1 MSESAQNQGGQHV
14 ALPLKY
20 RPMVFDDVVGQEH
33 VVRTLRHA
41 IESGRVANAYLF
53 VGPRGIGKTTTSRI
67 FAKALN
73 CTAPNGVEPCGKCEN
88 CVQIAEGRSLD
99 VMELDGASHNKV
111 EHVRPIIDA
120 VQFKPTASKYKI
132 FIVDECHMLT
142 PAAWNAL
149 LKTLEEPPPYVKF
162 IFATTEGD
170 KVLPTIISRC
180 QRFDLHR
187 IQTNQIVDRLKY
199 ICGNEGVS
207 ADEDALLA
215 IARGAEGGM
224 RDALSSL
231 DQLIAFKGGQISEDD
246 ALSVF
251 GLVSRSELEGLAGAI
266 LSGDSAAILNAV
278 ATFDSAGKNMRRLA
292 GELML
297 HFRNLVVWQS
307 LGPKAEGTLEL
318 TADQCRTLAEQ
329 AKLCD
334 SSRIFRIA
342 DKLAEM
348 EDKLRHVLS
357 VRTLIEMTLLRAGR
371 IATVASI
378 EELMRAVRE
387 LKAGAVPSSV
397 GGISQPQPPQ
407 TAAAKAH
414 GESLAQR
421 VVDHGASAPA
431 VVSKQPAASKAK
443 AMSRNDILADP
454 KLNGILKSIDGKI
467 VDIKEA

>member
-20 RPMVFDDVVGQEH
+20 RPMAFDDVVGQEH

-73 CTAPNGVEPCGKCEN
+73 CTSPNGVEPCGKCEN

-231 DQLIAFKGGQISEDD
+231 DQLIAFKGGHISEED

-266 LSGDSAAILNAV
+266 LGGDSASILNAV

-297 HFRNLVVWQS
+297 HFRNLVVWQA
-307 LGPKAEGTLEL
+307 LGPKAESTLEL
-318 TADQCRTLAEQ
+318 TADQCKTLAGQ

-371 IATVASI
+371 IATVASV

-387 LKAGAVPSSV
+387 LKAGAAPSPV
-397 GGISQPQPPQ
+397 GGISQPQPTQ
-407 TAAAKAH
+407 TAAAKTH
-414 GESLAQR
+414 GESAAQR
-421 VVDHGASAPA
+421 AEGRSASAPA
-431 VVSKQPAASKAK
+431 AVPGRPAAGKGK
-443 AMSRNDILADP
+443 AMSRNDILADT
-454 KLNGILKSIDGKI
+454 KLNGILESTGAKI

>member
-20 RPMVFDDVVGQEH
+20 RPMAFDDVVGQEH

-73 CTAPNGVEPCGKCEN
+73 CTSPNGVEPCGKCEN

-231 DQLIAFKGGQISEDD
+231 DQLIAFKGGH
-246 ALSVF
+246 LS
-251 GLVSRSELEGLAGAI
+251 
-266 LSGDSAAILNAV
+266 
-278 ATFDSAGKNMRRLA
+278 
-292 GELML
+292 
-297 HFRNLVVWQS
+297 
-307 LGPKAEGTLEL
+307 
-318 TADQCRTLAEQ
+318 
-329 AKLCD
+329 
-334 SSRIFRIA
+334 
-342 DKLAEM
+342 
-348 EDKLRHVLS
+348 
-357 VRTLIEMTLLRAGR
+357 LIH
-371 IATVASI
+371 I
-378 EELMRAVRE
+378 
-387 LKAGAVPSSV
+387 
-397 GGISQPQPPQ
+397 
-407 TAAAKAH
+407 
-414 GESLAQR
+414 
-421 VVDHGASAPA
+421 
-431 VVSKQPAASKAK
+431 
-443 AMSRNDILADP
+443 
-454 KLNGILKSIDGKI
+454 
-467 VDIKEA
+467 